1 MYYQKSILFL
11 QYFTIHD
18 IVQVI
23 IEKAVFHM
31 KRKLLLLPLV
41 LILLFIL
48 PVSASAHPGGTDA
61 NGGHYEDGEYHYH
74 HGYPAH
80 QHTNG
85 VCPYDSSASSSSSSE
100 AVSAKSN
107 KSSDRSSSY
116 YLFISAMVFVGVLPF
131 ILMAVSVFF
140 RRKRFSPYIFFFS
153 ALEGVPFAWGITC
166 AFLDIDLPQIVNGI
180 VVIAFYALLLM
191 LFRSVWDDSSPTYGR
206 IFRLYRIK
214 DCPGGYFRY
223 VSPSVNSS
231 GCVEIEFTKDASYSN
246 NAFRRALFEA
256 AERYPKRIE
265 KVRILNLCLVGGDLI
280 DAAFPLFFDYMDFSS
295 VCLADYPFRLD
306 WIGELRIPAKNIV
319 LPADIE
325 RIRLPQRMTDVL
337 SICIPSDEVIACYLD
352 ISCSIHGWPACVNSK
367 LKFYVPKD
375 LVQAYETNE
384 KWSGLDLVDE
394 SGNTYTPVFLP
405 YCK

>member
-1 MYYQKSILFL
+1 
-11 QYFTIHD
+11 
-18 IVQVI
+18 
-23 IEKAVFHM
+23 M
-31 KRKLLLLPLV
+31 KRKCLFPLLA

-48 PVSASAHPGGTDA
+48 PVSALAHPGGTDA

-85 VCPYDSSASSSSSSE
+85 ICPYDSSASSGSSSGAIST
-100 AVSAKSN
+100 KLN
-107 KSSDRSSSY
+107 RPSSRSSSY
-116 YLFISAMVFVGVLPF
+116 YLFALVVLVVLPF
-131 ILMAVSVFF
+131 ILMAGSIVF
-140 RRKRFSPYIFFFS
+140 RRKRFSPYIFVIS
-153 ALEGVPFAWGITC
+153 SLWGVPSAWGMIC
-166 AFLDIDLPQIVNGI
+166 ASLDIDSSKPVDGI
-180 VVIAFYALLLM
+180 VFLVSFVLLFM
-191 LFRSVWDDSSPTYGR
+191 LFRCVWDDNSPTYGR

-306 WIGELRIPAKNIV
+306 WIEELRIPAKNIV

-325 RIRLPQRMTDVL
+325 QIRLPQRMTDVL
-337 SICIPSDEVIACYLD
+337 SICIPSDEVIACHLD
-352 ISCSIHGWPACVNSK
+352 ISCGIHGWPACVNSK

-384 KWSGLDLVDE
+384 KWSSLDLVDE

-405 YCK
+405 YYK

>member
-1 MYYQKSILFL
+1 MVSLYSRRNKKERGIFVLR
-11 QYFTIHD
+11 
-18 IVQVI
+18 
-23 IEKAVFHM
+23 M
-31 KRKLLLLPLV
+31 KRKCLFPLLA

-48 PVSASAHPGGTDA
+48 PVSALAHPGGTDA
-61 NGGHYEDGEYHYH
+61 NGGHYDGSEYHYH

-85 VCPYDSSASSSSSSE
+85 VCPYDSSASSISSSE

-116 YLFISAMVFVGVLPF
+116 CLFISAMVFAGVLPF

-246 NAFRRALFEA
+246 NAFRKALFDASEHYPEH
-256 AERYPKRIE
+256 AEKIVFRS
-265 KVRILNLCLVGGDLI
+265 LCLIGGSPI
-280 DAAFPLFFDYMDFSS
+280 RAVSPLFFDYMDFSE
-295 VCLADYPFRLD
+295 VCLEDYPPLEFWFRNLD
-306 WIGELRIPAKNIV
+306 IPAKNFV
-319 LPADIE
+319 LPADIGSIHFPE
-325 RIRLPQRMTDVL
+325 GMVDVR
-337 SICIPSDEVIACYLD
+337 SICIPSDAVVPCY
-352 ISCSIHGWPACVNSK
+352 SMKGTVYVNSD
-367 LKFYVPKD
+367 LRFFVPEE
-375 LVQAYETNE
+375 LIPYYESSE
-384 KWSGLDLVDE
+384 RWAAPLFIDE
-394 SGNTYTPVFLP
+394 SGNTYAPVFLP
-405 YCK
+405 YYK

>member
-1 MYYQKSILFL
+1 
-11 QYFTIHD
+11 
-18 IVQVI
+18 
-23 IEKAVFHM
+23 M
-31 KRKLLLLPLV
+31 KRKALLLPLV

-48 PVSASAHPGGTDA
+48 PVSALAHPGGTDA
-61 NGGHYEDGEYHYH
+61 NGGHYENGEYHYH

-85 VCPYDSSASSSSSSE
+85 VCPYDSSVNSSLSSETVSVKSSASSG
-100 AVSAKSN
+100 
-107 KSSDRSSSY
+107 RGSSY
-116 YLFISAMVFVGVLPF
+116 SLFALTMVFVVLPF
-131 ILMAVSVFF
+131 ILMAGSIVF
-140 RRKRFSPYIFFFS
+140 RRKRFSPYVFVIS
-153 ALEGVPFAWGITC
+153 SLLGIPSAWGMIC
-166 AFLDIDLPQIVNGI
+166 ASLNIDSSKVVDGI
-180 VVIAFYALLLM
+180 VYILTFVLLFM
-191 LFRSVWDDSSPTYGR
+191 LFRCVWDDNSPTYGR

-214 DCPGGYFRY
+214 DRPGGYFRY

-246 NAFRRALFEA
+246 NAFRRALFDA
-256 AERYPKRIE
+256 AERYPGHVE
-265 KVRILNLCLVGGDLI
+265 KVRILNLCLIGGDLI

-306 WIGELRIPAKNIV
+306 WIEDLRIPAKNIV

-337 SICIPSDEVIACYLD
+337 SICIPSDEVIACRLD
-352 ISCSIHGWPACVNSK
+352 ISCSIHDWPACVNSK

-375 LVQAYETNE
+375 LVRAYETNE
-384 KWSGLDLVDE
+384 KWGGLDLVDE

-405 YCK
+405 YYK